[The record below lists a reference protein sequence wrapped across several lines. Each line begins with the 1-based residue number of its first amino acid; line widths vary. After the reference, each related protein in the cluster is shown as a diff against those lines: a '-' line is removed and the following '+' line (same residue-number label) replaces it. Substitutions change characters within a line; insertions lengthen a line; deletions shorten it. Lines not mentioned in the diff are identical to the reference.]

1 MNLRHS
7 ALLLSLLL
15 IGLSACGNNKDSDT
29 ASTPDQ
35 TGTTVAEATP
45 AASASAAAHSETA
58 LASNA
63 DNSGSTHDSNPSPD
77 DNGHREWYGFEEGI
91 ALSAS
96 TGKHVVID
104 FYTDWCK
111 WCKVMDKETF
121 SVPEVQAYLFEH
133 FVPIRI
139 NAESD
144 ETVTYRGQT
153 YSYRELTSAFG
164 VTGFPSLAYLTP
176 NDELID
182 IIPGYVE
189 KEPFMD
195 IISYIAQE
203 CYMKNVD
210 FQQFQETGEC
220 L

>member
-1 MNLRHS
+1 MTFRHS
-7 ALLLSLLL
+7 ALILSVLL
-15 IGLSACGNNKDSDT
+15 IGLTACGNKNSSDT
-29 ASTPDQ
+29 ASKADNTDP
-35 TGTTVAEATP
+35 AAAMATP
-45 AASASAAAHSETA
+45 ASETDMA
-58 LASNA
+58 AGSDNA
-63 DNSGSTHDSNPSPD
+63 A
-77 DNGHREWYGFEEGI
+77 GHREWYGFEEGI
-91 ALSAS
+91 ALSAA

-111 WCKVMDKETF
+111 WCKVMDEETF
-121 SVPEVQAYLFEH
+121 SVPDVQAYLFEH

-144 ETVTYRGQT
+144 ETVSYRGQN

-182 IIPGYVE
+182 IIPGYIE

-210 FQQFQETGEC
+210 FQVFQETGEC